1 MSTDVEFTTKAAALL
16 LRMRAEH
23 RNLVVLLDDTSCCS
37 NSNVMVRENPPSW
50 PVDLLSEKDGVRVY
64 VNPVLRRS
72 LQTARIVIDA
82 LDFADDSFS
91 LETDYGKRFFMST
104 AS

>member
-1 MSTDVEFTTKAAALL
+1 MTISVEFTAKAAALL

-23 RNLVVLLDDTSCCS
+23 PNLVILLDDTSCCA

-50 PVDLLSEKDGVRVY
+50 PVDLLSRNDGVRIY
-64 VNPVLRRS
+64 MNPVLRKS
-72 LQTARIVIDA
+72 LRTARVVIDL
-82 LDFADDSFS
+82 LDFADDSLS
-91 LETDYGKRFFMST
+91 LETNYGKRLFMST